1 MVRSAGRGAS
11 TILPAGRGGRL
22 TEVSEFESIVVKA
35 GQDGALVRVRDIGR
49 VELGAED
56 YSSRLR
62 FAGVEA
68 SGIGIML
75 LPTAIAA
82 IVDTTR
88 V

>member
-1 MVRSAGRGAS
+1 M
-11 TILPAGRGGRL
+11 
-22 TEVSEFESIVVKA
+22 KA

-68 SGIGIML
+68 SGIGISCCRRRTRSKCSAASS
-75 LPTAIAA
+75 PKWTASTISF
-82 IVDTTR
+82 R
-88 V
+88 PG